1 MAFLLS
7 SISISKLTSKSI
19 CFFLAPSCINAIFSL
34 INLMSNIILNFV
46 TLISLLVFILP
57 FAIIKTNMPYKINT
71 LKKAD
76 WPPLLKEINQLPNKL
91 FYVGKVAD
99 WSRKLLCVVGARK
112 NTNYGREAVETFIE
126 SLRGYPITI
135 VSGLALGIDSIA
147 HRAALKNNLP
157 TIAVPGSGLSL
168 EVLHPQS
175 HTHLATEIIEKGGM
189 MMNEFEPDFK
199 ATHYSF
205 PQRNRI
211 MAGMSHATLVIEATQ
226 KSGTLIT
233 ARLATEYNRDVLA
246 LPGSIFNTT
255 SQGPHMLIRL
265 GATPIRDS
273 NDILEAL
280 HLEKT
285 GNEEYEN
292 NEEKYFDCSEKEMF
306 IIKLLIEPLER
317 DEILRQIQTK
327 HQIPVGEIHTLLSL
341 LELKGLIKE
350 TLGEI
355 HLS

>member
-1 MAFLLS
+1 ML
-7 SISISKLTSKSI
+7 
-19 CFFLAPSCINAIFSL
+19 
-34 INLMSNIILNFV
+34 
-46 TLISLLVFILP
+46 FILP
-57 FAIIKTNMPYKINT
+57 FAIIKTNMSYKIDI

-76 WPPLLKEINQLPNKL
+76 WPPLLEGINQLPNKL

-112 NTNYGREAVETFIE
+112 NTNYGREAVETLIE

-157 TIAVPGSGLSL
+157 TIAIPGSGLSL

-175 HTHLATEIIEKGGM
+175 HTHLAIEIIEKGGM
-189 MMNEFEPDFK
+189 MMNEFEPEFK
-199 ATHYSF
+199 ATQWSF

-211 MAGMSHATLVIEATQ
+211 MAGMSHATLVIEAEQ

-273 NDILEAL
+273 DDILEAL
-280 HLEKT
+280 HLEKI
-285 GNEEYEN
+285 GNGENEN
-292 NEEKYFDCSEKEMF
+292 NEEKYFDCSEREMQ
-306 IIKLLIEPLER
+306 IIKLLIEPLAR
-317 DEILRQIQTK
+317 DKILRQAQSEY
-327 HQIPVGEIHTLLSL
+327 QITVGEAQTLLSL
-341 LELKGLIKE
+341 LELKGLIRE
-350 TLGEI
+350 SLGEI
-355 HLS
+355 RLS

>member
-1 MAFLLS
+1 MKYE
-7 SISISKLTSKSI
+7 IKKLERK
-19 CFFLAPSCINAIFSL
+19 N
-34 INLMSNIILNFV
+34 
-46 TLISLLVFILP
+46 
-57 FAIIKTNMPYKINT
+57 
-71 LKKAD
+71 
-76 WPPLLKEINQLPNKL
+76 WPPLLEEINQLPEKL
-91 FYVGKVAD
+91 FYVGKIAD

-112 NTNYGREAVETFIE
+112 NTSYGKEAVEEFLE
-126 SLRGYPITI
+126 GLRGYPITI

-157 TIAVPGSGLSL
+157 TISVPGSGLSL

-175 HTHLATEIIEKGGM
+175 HTHLAEEIVERGGM
-189 MMNEFEPDFK
+189 LMNEFDPGFK
-199 ATHYSF
+199 ATQWSF

-211 MAGMSHATLVIEATQ
+211 MAGMSHATLVIEAEK

-265 GATPIRDS
+265 GATPIRNSD
-273 NDILEAL
+273 DILEAL
-280 HLEKT
+280 HLEKAGDDT
-285 GNEEYEN
+285 N
-292 NEEKYFDCSEKEMF
+292 NEEKYFDCSEKEMI

-317 DEILRQIQTK
+317 DEILRQASVE
-327 HQIPVGEIHTLLSL
+327 HQIPVAEAQTLLSL

-355 HLS
+355 RLA

>member
-1 MAFLLS
+1 MKYE
-7 SISISKLTSKSI
+7 IKKLERK
-19 CFFLAPSCINAIFSL
+19 N
-34 INLMSNIILNFV
+34 
-46 TLISLLVFILP
+46 
-57 FAIIKTNMPYKINT
+57 
-71 LKKAD
+71 
-76 WPPLLKEINQLPNKL
+76 WPPLLEEINQLPERL
-91 FYVGKVAD
+91 FYAGQIPD
-99 WSRKLLCVVGARK
+99 WSRKLLCIVGARK
-112 NTNYGREAVETFIE
+112 NTSYGKEAVETFIE
-126 SLRGYPITI
+126 GLKGYPII
-135 VSGLALGIDSIA
+135 IISGLALGIDSIA

-157 TIAVPGSGLSL
+157 TISIPGSGLSL
-168 EVLHPQS
+168 EALHPQS
-175 HTHLATEIIEKGGM
+175 HTRLAQEIVDKGGAL
-189 MMNEFEPDFK
+189 MNEFDPEFK
-199 ATHYSF
+199 ATQWSF

-211 MAGMSHATLVIEATQ
+211 MAGMSHATLVVEAEK

-273 NDILEAL
+273 DDILEAL

-285 GNEEYEN
+285 GDDNSKN
-292 NEEKYFDCSEKEMF
+292 DEEKYFDCSEKEMV

-317 DEILRQIQTK
+317 DEILRQASAQ
-327 HQIPVGEIHTLLSL
+327 HQIPVGETQTLLSL

-355 HLS
+355 RLS